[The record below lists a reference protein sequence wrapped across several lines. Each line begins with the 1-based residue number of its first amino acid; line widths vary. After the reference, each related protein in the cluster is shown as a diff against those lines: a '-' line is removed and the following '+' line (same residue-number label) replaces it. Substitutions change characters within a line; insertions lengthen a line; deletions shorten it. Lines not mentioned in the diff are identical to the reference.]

1 MANSQEKAAE
11 KYTILEESD
20 VPGAKLK
27 KNPENCIVDEL
38 KRWLECH
45 SLKRSGKRD
54 VLIQRVKDAL
64 PMNLPVNSNVD
75 GGH

>member
-27 KNPENCIVDEL
+27 KNPYYF
-38 KRWLECH
+38 
-45 SLKRSGKRD
+45 
-54 VLIQRVKDAL
+54 
-64 PMNLPVNSNVD
+64 
-75 GGH
+75 